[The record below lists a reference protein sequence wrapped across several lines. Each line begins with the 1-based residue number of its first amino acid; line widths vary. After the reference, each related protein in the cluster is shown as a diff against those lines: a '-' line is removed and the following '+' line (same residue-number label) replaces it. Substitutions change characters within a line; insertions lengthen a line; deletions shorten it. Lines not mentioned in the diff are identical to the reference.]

1 MLESKIQSRII
12 KELEKNGCYVI
23 KIIAA
28 NRAGNPDIIACYR
41 GRFLAIEVKQP
52 GESPTDLQKSKLEA
66 IKNAG
71 GEAITLSSSKDI
83 ALVLKSL

>member
-28 NRAGNPDIIACYR
+28 NRAGNPDIIACYK
-41 GRFLAIEVKQP
+41 GRFLAVEVKQP
-52 GESPTDLQKSKLEA
+52 GKSPTDLQNSKLEA
-66 IKNAG
+66 IKKAG
-71 GEAITLSSSKDI
+71 GEAITLSGSNDI
-83 ALVLKSL
+83 ASILKSL